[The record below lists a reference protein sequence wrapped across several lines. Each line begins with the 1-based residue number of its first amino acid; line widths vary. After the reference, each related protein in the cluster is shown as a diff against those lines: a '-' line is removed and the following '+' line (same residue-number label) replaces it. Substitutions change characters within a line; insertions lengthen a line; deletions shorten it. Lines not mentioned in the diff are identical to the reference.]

1 MPSFPLSSL
10 YLWDI
15 RIGLDWNVALL
26 SNGETWRRH
35 RKEFHRF
42 FSVTAVAR
50 YNDLIEV
57 GARRFLKKLLENP
70 AAFSE
75 HAQL

>member
-1 MPSFPLSSL
+1 MT
-10 YLWDI
+10 

-26 SNGETWRRH
+26 GNGETWRKH

-42 FSVTAVAR
+42 FSVASVAR
-50 YNDLIEV
+50 YNDLIEI
-57 GARRFLKKLLENP
+57 GARQFLRKLLETP
-70 AAFSE
+70 AVFSE